1 MRWRRHQTPLPHSPD
16 CRPQSAQ
23 AVLLDSGKD
32 TLFEQTRRRVSLS
45 VSLARTVTVLTR
57 AHEQFYSP
65 VISETPLGNLV
76 IQPANRGTAAA
87 ILFGLLRLSHIQ
99 RISTVAIFPSD
110 HYLSNDVVFMR
121 HVDAAISAV
130 SSLPVK
136 IILPGISAD
145 RPEHDYG
152 WIEPAEQLT
161 QAGPGVEPI
170 FRTGNSGKNRAL
182 TSRSSFGC
190 VGCSGMGLS

>member
-1 MRWRRHQTPLPHSPD
+1 MRWRRHHQSPFPYSPD
-16 CRPQSAQ
+16 SRPQSAQ
-23 AVLLDSGKD
+23 AVLLDSGKE

-45 VSLARTVTVLTR
+45 VSLERCDRTNARSRAVLLPSDFR
-57 AHEQFYSP
+57 
-65 VISETPLGNLV
+65 TPWGNLV

-121 HVDAAISAV
+121 HVMRRS
-130 SSLPVK
+130 P
-136 IILPGISAD
+136 PF
-145 RPEHDYG
+145 RPYPSRSYCPAFRRTVQNMITAG
-152 WIEPAEQLT
+152 LTAEQLT

-190 VGCSGMGLS
+190 VGCSGTGLS